1 MKIRRLRV
9 ELTKLNNQ
17 DWLLICFIL
26 GIIGGT
32 AAAHFF
38 GGQTVKAQ
46 VLGGTG
52 AGIVLDAKGLRELF
66 FDTCRFRLSQ
76 LAAGWLMGLTVCSL
90 PLFCLTAAYGGVSLA
105 VVLSVLT
112 AQKGLLGL
120 PAFLCSLFPQGLLYL
135 MVWLVLAGWAVGER
149 KRTRL
154 ASVLLLA
161 IIMTMGAFLEIY
173 VCPVFYG
180 WFF

>member
-1 MKIRRLRV
+1 MRMRRLRL
-9 ELTKLNNQ
+9 EITRFNYQ

-26 GIIGGT
+26 GILGGT

-52 AGIVLDAKGLRELF
+52 TDLGLDAGGMRDLF
-66 FDTCRFRLSQ
+66 FDTCRFRLTQ
-76 LAAGWLMGLTVCSL
+76 LAAGWLMGLTVCSV
-90 PLFCLTAAYGGVSLA
+90 PLFCLAAAYGGVSLA

-135 MVWLVLAGWAVGER
+135 MVWLVLAGWAGGE
-149 KRTRL
+149 KKKVRL
-154 ASVLLLA
+154 VSVLLLA
-161 IIMTMGAFLEIY
+161 IIMAMGAFLEIY

>member
-1 MKIRRLRV
+1 MKIRRLQFEITR
-9 ELTKLNNQ
+9 LNYQ
-17 DWLLICFIL
+17 DRLLICFIL
-26 GIIGGT
+26 GIVGGT

-46 VLGGTG
+46 VLGGAG
-52 AGIVLDAKGLRELF
+52 AGIVPGTGGLRALF
-66 FDTCRFRLSQ
+66 FDTCRFRLTQ

-90 PLFCLTAAYGGVSLA
+90 PLFYLTAAYGGMSLA

-120 PAFLCSLFPQGLLYL
+120 PAFLCGLFPQGLLYL
-135 MVWLVLAGWAVGER
+135 PVWLVLAGWAGGEK
-149 KRTRL
+149 KRVRL
-154 ASVLLLA
+154 VSLLLLA
-161 IIMTMGAFLEIY
+161 AIMVMGAFLETY

>member
-1 MKIRRLRV
+1 MRMRRLRL
-9 ELTKLNNQ
+9 EITRFNYQ

-26 GIIGGT
+26 GILGGT

-52 AGIVLDAKGLRELF
+52 TDLGLDAGGMRELF
-66 FDTCRFRLSQ
+66 FDTCRFRLTQ
-76 LAAGWLMGLTVCSL
+76 LAAGWLMGLTVCSV

-135 MVWLVLAGWAVGER
+135 MVWLVLAGWAGGE
-149 KRTRL
+149 KKKVRL
-154 ASVLLLA
+154 VSVLLLA
-161 IIMTMGAFLEIY
+161 IIIAMGAFLEIY